1 MLYWVHPEYREGMYM
16 ELKKVYDGAKL
27 TAFLS
32 GKLDTE
38 SAPKLNAELA
48 ASLGGITELVLDMTD
63 LSYISSAG
71 LRTLLS
77 AQKMMNRQGRMVLRG
92 SIRDVFRITG
102 FLDLL
107 TLE

>member
-1 MLYWVHPEYREGMYM
+1 M
-16 ELKKVYDGAKL
+16 ELKKVYEGTKL
-27 TAFLS
+27 TVFLA

-63 LSYISSAG
+63 LTYVSSAG

-77 AQKMMNRQGRMVLRG
+77 AQKMMNRQGSMVLRG
-92 SIRDVFRITG
+92 VRESIRDVFRITG

>member
-1 MLYWVHPEYREGMYM
+1 M
-16 ELKKVYDGAKL
+16 ELKKVYDGSKL
-27 TAFLS
+27 TVFLT

-77 AQKMMNRQGRMVLRG
+77 AQKMMNRQGRMVLHGVRD